1 MSSKDPRSMVPSNG
15 GFLKDVAVRAKLILR
30 LMGDRRVSPVLKA
43 LPVLSVAYLIWP
55 LDIMIGP
62 LDDAAIVGLGF
73 YLFMELC
80 PPEVVEEHLRKLRMV
95 PPPDPAGTVTGSKP
109 VDEEN
114 IIDGEFH
121 DVDAHK
127 PGDPS

>member
-30 LMGDRRVSPVLKA
+30 LMGDRRVSPLLKA
-43 LPVLSVAYLIWP
+43 LPVLSTAYLIWP

-80 PPEVVEEHLRKLRMV
+80 PPEVVEEHLRNLRV
-95 PPPDPAGTVTGSKP
+95 TPPPDPAGTVTGSKP
-109 VDEEN
+109 ADEEN

-121 DVDAHK
+121 DVDPHK
-127 PGDPS
+127 PGDLS